1 MIHQPSIGGIISVE
15 TYYRR
20 AKESVMGFLI
30 AIAVVFV
37 GFAVFVLLTQM
48 AVRNGIRMSGVID
61 WKTQYELERMEDAGG
76 KQKPLAELYESV
88 AESED
93 DADEVERKVKE
104 QALKYINSRNSTHV
118 ANEWIF
124 LGLGIVLCVV
134 VVLIVASSDS
144 MM

>member
-1 MIHQPSIGGIISVE
+1 
-15 TYYRR
+15 
-20 AKESVMGFLI
+20 MGFLI
-30 AIAVVFV
+30 VIAVVFV

-118 ANEWIF
+118 ANAWIF

>member
-1 MIHQPSIGGIISVE
+1 MVPIFVIAG
-15 TYYRR
+15 
-20 AKESVMGFLI
+20 I
-30 AIAVVFV
+30 AIGMA
-37 GFAVFVLLTQM
+37 AFVLLTQM

-93 DADEVERKVKE
+93 DTDEVERKVKE

-118 ANEWIF
+118 ANAWIF
-124 LGLGIVLCVV
+124 LGIGIVLCVV
-134 VVLIVASSDS
+134 VVLIAVSSDS

>member
-1 MIHQPSIGGIISVE
+1 MVPIFVIAG
-15 TYYRR
+15 
-20 AKESVMGFLI
+20 I
-30 AIAVVFV
+30 AIGMA
-37 GFAVFVLLTQM
+37 AFVLLIQM

-76 KQKPLAELYESV
+76 KQKPLAELYKSV

-93 DADEVERKVKE
+93 DTDEVERKVKE

-118 ANEWIF
+118 ANAWIF

-134 VVLIVASSDS
+134 VVLIAVSSDS

>member
-1 MIHQPSIGGIISVE
+1 
-15 TYYRR
+15 
-20 AKESVMGFLI
+20 MGFLI
-30 AIAVVFV
+30 AIAAVFV

-61 WKTQYELERMEDAGG
+61 WKTQY
-76 KQKPLAELYESV
+76 ELYESV

-118 ANEWIF
+118 ANAWIF

-134 VVLIVASSDS
+134 VVFIVASSDS

>member
-1 MIHQPSIGGIISVE
+1 MDITITRSDKQVKAYLDDQLVKNNINQIDVQKALGRSSGYVSE
-15 TYYRR
+15 
-20 AKESVMGFLI
+20 
-30 AIAVVFV
+30 
-37 GFAVFVLLTQM
+37 
-48 AVRNGIRMSGVID
+48 RMS
-61 WKTQYELERMEDAGG
+61 G

-118 ANEWIF
+118 ANAWIF
-124 LGLGIVLCVV
+124 LGIGIVLCVV

>member
-1 MIHQPSIGGIISVE
+1 
-15 TYYRR
+15 
-20 AKESVMGFLI
+20 MGFLI
-30 AIAVVFV
+30 AIAAVFV

-48 AVRNGIRMSGVID
+48 AVRNGIRMSGLID
-61 WKTQYELERMEDAGG
+61 WKTQYEL
-76 KQKPLAELYESV
+76 
-88 AESED
+88 
-93 DADEVERKVKE
+93 ERKVKE

-118 ANEWIF
+118 ANAWIF